1 MTSDALLLQLLE
13 DMPSAALLVTLE
25 RKILYANPAAESML
39 MQSDIELRDRILPL
53 NFEADS
59 LLGATGTLALPNGT
73 ESFRLGILT
82 YQRFGTATLCEWY
95 I

>member
-39 MQSDIELRDRILPL
+39 MQSDI
-53 NFEADS
+53 
-59 LLGATGTLALPNGT
+59 
-73 ESFRLGILT
+73 
-82 YQRFGTATLCEWY
+82 
-95 I
+95 